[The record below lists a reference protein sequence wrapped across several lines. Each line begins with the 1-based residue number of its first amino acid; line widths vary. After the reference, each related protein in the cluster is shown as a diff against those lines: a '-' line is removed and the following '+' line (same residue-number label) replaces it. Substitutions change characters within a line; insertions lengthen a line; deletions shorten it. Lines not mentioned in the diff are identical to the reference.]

1 MQIEAA
7 DLVVGI
13 VNPLSAGTIE
23 DDWLVVPGQQVPE
36 PNAQVQ
42 PGTSVD
48 LAVKAP
54 TDGPPEC
61 P

>member
-13 VNPLSAGTIE
+13 LNPLSAGEIG
-23 DDWLVVPGQQVPE
+23 DGWLVVGPGYQVPE
-36 PNAQVQ
+36 PNAQVP

-48 LAVKAP
+48 LTVKAP
-54 TDGPPEC
+54 TEDC